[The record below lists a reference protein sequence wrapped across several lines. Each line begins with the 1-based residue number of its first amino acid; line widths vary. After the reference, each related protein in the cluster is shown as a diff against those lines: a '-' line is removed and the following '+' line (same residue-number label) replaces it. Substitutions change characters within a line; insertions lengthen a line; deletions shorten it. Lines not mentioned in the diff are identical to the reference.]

1 MQKKTIPL
9 ESLSDADLL
18 EYFLRW
24 EDAMIEAF
32 NGHRRTREKGTFV
45 RDTNATYTL
54 YGKNPG
60 FVELEAYLIRKGLR

>member
-1 MQKKTIPL
+1 MTKNAVPL
-9 ESLSDADLL
+9 ESLSDPDLL

-32 NGHRRTREKGTFV
+32 NGSKRTREKGTFV
-45 RDTNATYTL
+45 PSPFTSYTL
-54 YGKNPG
+54 YGKHPG